1 LTKIKEKFDKFLNN
15 KGLTLETYNLNAIK
29 ERNKK
34 NKKTSLLKNAKNK
47 KELELL
53 LKAREIVDKSID
65 NVNESNSN
73 IKLEED
79 TYEFYVL
86 EVYENLKPEIDKEV
100 VIEKEILHIG
110 DYYSKNVYVMITQFP
125 PWYIVCHE
133 YYNMNIF
140 DNADEESYINNSSKV
155 FNGFRLKDIVK

>member
-1 LTKIKEKFDKFLNN
+1 MTKIKEKFDKFLYN

-73 IKLEED
+73 FKLEED